1 MFFES
6 QADNLDDPDEVPQ
19 PTAIAPHDDRNLP
32 DSAETSNLPPAPSSH
47 IPPPIPAPSACPSH
61 TRRAPTCLEP
71 ADFGA
76 YGHRNE
82 TVANAY
88 EDLWNGN
95 TLANVTILEDDLMMG
110 LICNDAHLANK
121 IIKQDTTLPDNPS
134 LQDALA
140 GPECDLW
147 HAVILKELAT
157 IRDAGTWTLVDHTPN
172 IRNIIGCHFV
182 LQKKCSADGNITRF
196 KACLVAQ

>member
-1 MFFES
+1 MKFLGYPHNSSGYRTYDPVTHKVEEVRALIFWEEALMRSSTFFES
-6 QADNLDDPDEVPQ
+6 QADDLDDPDEVRQ
-19 PTAIAPHDDRNLP
+19 PTVIAPHDDWSLP
-32 DSAETSNLPPAPSSH
+32 DSVETSDLPPAPSSH

-110 LICNDAHLANK
+110 LICDDVHLANE
-121 IIKQDTTLPDNPS
+121 IIKQDTTLPGNPS
-134 LQDALA
+134 L
-140 GPECDLW
+140 
-147 HAVILKELAT
+147 
-157 IRDAGTWTLVDHTPN
+157 
-172 IRNIIGCHFV
+172 
-182 LQKKCSADGNITRF
+182 
-196 KACLVAQ
+196 